1 MPGVEILHANEG
13 LAIGN
18 LNGVYINVVRKPSNL
33 DDLSHIRRT
42 LEVHFKKY
50 QKVMSMAVIEPHA
63 AQSPGK
69 EVREETSALTRDFK
83 SLAAAIVIEGDGFRA
98 AASRT
103 LIATIYLVSR
113 PGYPHKICATVDDG
127 ANWLHSLIKPNPFGV
142 GPAEVSRSVE
152 QVRAAIRSA
161 PPA

>member
-13 LAIGN
+13 LAVGN
-18 LNGVYINVVRKPSNL
+18 LNGIYINVVRKPSNL
-33 DDLSHIRRT
+33 ADLSHIRRT
-42 LEVHFKKY
+42 LEGHFKRY
-50 QKVMSMAVIEPHA
+50 QKIGSIAVIEPHA
-63 AQSPGK
+63 AQSPEK
-69 EVREETSALTRDFK
+69 EVREATSALTRDFQ

-103 LIATIYLVSR
+103 LIATIYLVAR
-113 PGYPHKICATVDDG
+113 PAYPHKICATVDDG
-127 ANWLHSLIKPNPFGV
+127 ANWLLGLIKPNPFGV
-142 GPAEVSRSVE
+142 SPAEVSRSVE